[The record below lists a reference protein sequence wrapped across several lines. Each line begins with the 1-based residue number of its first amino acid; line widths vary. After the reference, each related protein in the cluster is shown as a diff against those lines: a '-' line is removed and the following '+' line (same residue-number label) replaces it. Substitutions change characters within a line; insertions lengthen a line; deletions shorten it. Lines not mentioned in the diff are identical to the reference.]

1 MFLYDS
7 QIVNGM
13 NIITKCMYIIKDNLF
28 RLGYSSDA
36 DQFDDYVI
44 GDYGISFNHST
55 GYISFSGAVWS
66 KKYII
71 FTW

>member
-7 QIVNGM
+7 QTVNRM
-13 NIITKCMYIIKDNLF
+13 NIITRCMYIIKDNLF

-36 DQFDDYVI
+36 DQFIDNAI

-55 GYISFSGAVWS
+55 GYISFGGAIWS

-71 FTW
+71 FIW